1 MGAFRRRS
9 RHFAQL
15 MTLTIG
21 VALLS
26 GCGSDSGSG
35 STNAGTTT
43 APSLDPTSA
52 ENVVRDY
59 YAAIGNQGYGQAW
72 RFLGPQQR
80 HEDQGFRTWK
90 SGYAST
96 VRTTLGR
103 DTAAVLDSDTAKV
116 GVTLKTVDEYACD
129 NRVLRTFKGAWTV
142 DFVGGAPLLDGAAI
156 SETGT
161 TQLPSNCPPPPPPAV
176 SAPPPT
182 SSEPP
187 ASSSNCDPSYPDQC
201 LQDGIGDYD
210 CAGGSGNGPNYVSGP
225 VTVTGSD
232 PFGLDADGDGV
243 GCESY

>member
-1 MGAFRRRS
+1 MGGFRRRS
-9 RHFAQL
+9 RSFAL
-15 MTLTIG
+15 LVALTIG
-21 VALLS
+21 VVLLS
-26 GCGSDSGSG
+26 GCGSHSGSD
-35 STNAGTTT
+35 STNASTMT

-52 ENVVRDY
+52 ENAVRTY
-59 YAAIGNQGYGQAW
+59 YAAIGNQAYGQAW

-90 SGYAST
+90 GGYAST
-96 VRTTLGR
+96 VRTNLGR
-103 DTAAVLDSDTAKV
+103 DTATILDSDTARV
-116 GVTLKTVDEYACD
+116 GVALKTLDEYACD
-129 NRVLRTFKGAWTV
+129 NRVLRTFKGVWTV
-142 DFVGGAPLLDGAAI
+142 DFVSGTPLLDGANV

-161 TQLPSNCPPPPPPAV
+161 TQLPSNCPPPPT
-176 SAPPPT
+176 PPPT
-182 SSEPP
+182 PPPPSSPP
-187 ASSSNCDPSYPDQC
+187 PSAPSNNCDPSYPDQC